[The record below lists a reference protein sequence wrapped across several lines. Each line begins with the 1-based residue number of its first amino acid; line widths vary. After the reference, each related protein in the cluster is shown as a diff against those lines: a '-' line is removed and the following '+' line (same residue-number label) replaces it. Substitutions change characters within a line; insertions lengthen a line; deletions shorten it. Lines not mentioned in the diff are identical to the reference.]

1 MLSMRFVA
9 VLIPGLFVTGGT
21 ALPQDPTRH
30 QRPHQ
35 VVARALRALAND
47 GCIVQGSVDQR
58 RSVGA
63 PANRVVT
70 IRPGYF
76 QGEFEAFVDPSRTLA
91 VSTKPVP
98 GFGIYRDKRDKLV
111 HAFYETDPVD
121 VSRVDSELSG
131 LLDFQRMARY
141 VLSVAS
147 EDVEFK
153 ATGEMTLR
161 GDLPSEFVSPRRTPR
176 GGDWSNLDAEVEALT
191 SQLSGVPGVS
201 RVTRVRTVFTLDRE
215 GNLTAARL
223 SVVYTNPVPVSG
235 PSFFGNRVATAGAII
250 ADSDEGEASVYQLSF
265 RKGDLTPALQ
275 ALEQLSVILLAQK

>member
-9 VLIPGLFVTGGT
+9 VLIPGLLVTRGT
-21 ALPQDPTRH
+21 AVPQDPTRH

-58 RSVGA
+58 RSAGA

-76 QGEFEAFVDPSRTLA
+76 QGEFEAFLDPSRTLA

-111 HAFYETDPVD
+111 HSFFETDPVD
-121 VSRVDSELSG
+121 VSRVGIELSG

-153 ATGEMTLR
+153 ATGEMTFR
-161 GDLPSEFVSPRRTPR
+161 GDLPREFLVPRRTPR
-176 GGDWSNLDAEVEALT
+176 GDDWSNLDAEVAVLT
-191 SQLSGVPGVS
+191 ASLNLHPTVI
-201 RVTRVRTVFTLDRE
+201 RVRAIYTLNRE
-215 GNLTAARL
+215 GDLTAARL
-223 SVVYTNPVPVSG
+223 SVVYSLPRISHGNPVFISG
-235 PSFFGNRVATAGAII
+235 IYSLKDLP
-250 ADSDEGEASVYQLSF
+250 EGEASVYQLSF
-265 RKGDLTPALQ
+265 RKGELTPALR
-275 ALEQLSVILLAQK
+275 ALEQLSVILLAQKGR